1 MTPQTLLT
9 PAEAA
14 ERSGFSLD
22 TLRYYERIGLL
33 TAITRAT
40 SGHRRF
46 APDDLAWLTI
56 LRCLRDTGMPI
67 AEMRR
72 YAELARTEGPESLAR
87 RIALLEQHD
96 TAVATQIAL
105 LQRQRDHLRAKLDYY
120 RSVLDE
126 VSPTPSDAHEG
137 VPQ

>member
-1 MTPQTLLT
+1 MTTQQLLT

-14 ERSGFSLD
+14 ELSGFSLD

-46 APDDLAWLTI
+46 TPDDLAWLGI

-67 AEMRR
+67 ADMRR
-72 YAELARTEGPESLAR
+72 YAELARTEGPASLLD

-96 TAVATQIAL
+96 TAVNDHIAL
-105 LQRQRDHLRAKLDYY
+105 LERQRTHLREKIDWY
-120 RSVLDE
+120 RSLL
-126 VSPTPSDAHEG
+126 PAG
-137 VPQ
+137 

>member
-1 MTPQTLLT
+1 MTTQQLLT

-46 APDDLAWLTI
+46 TPDDLAWLGI

-67 AEMRR
+67 ADMRR
-72 YAELARTEGPESLAR
+72 YAELARVEGPGSLR
-87 RIALLEQHD
+87 DRIALLERHD
-96 TAVATQIAL
+96 AAVDEQIAL
-105 LQRQRDHLRAKLDYY
+105 LERRRTHLRDKIAYY
-120 RSVLDE
+120 REVLD
-126 VSPTPSDAHEG
+126 G
-137 VPQ
+137 G